1 MTRPGIR
8 KSLEAMK
15 ALCVSVIFS
24 EHSFRDNPRNTQ
36 CSNAT
41 AIDCTMQAHCRL
53 YQIAVLTYANAYRR
67 LKANCSKST

>member
-15 ALCVSVIFS
+15 ALCVSVILILQN
-24 EHSFRDNPRNTQ
+24 SFRDNPHNTQ

-41 AIDCTMQAHCRL
+41 AIDCTREICVRFQ
-53 YQIAVLTYANAYRR
+53 
-67 LKANCSKST
+67 